1 MIGVVI
7 LSSELEKQI
16 EKIELLIYEG
26 KLKEALKKTK
36 DLLKKDDLTKEVEL
50 QIMVLQSEILYYFA
64 RYPDSL
70 KLSEK
75 VLKESEAIDNDLL
88 IADAYLQQALSL
100 YHTDKFKESLEAT
113 EKGLEL
119 IQDELKY
126 DIKHIAKSKIF
137 LLANQGT
144 LALEFGDFPKGVEI
158 FRTTYDYEEK
168 SEIDY
173 LIAFSKCF
181 YGYGYIFTGDL
192 EKVEEIVDSAL
203 EIANSIG
210 NYLFLIHIYF
220 IYATAKQVIRKY
232 DIALEYH
239 KKGIKLSLETGT
251 KVLLPLFYAHI
262 ASIYSSQFKLDKA
275 LEYNKLALDVMWTGK
290 YILFVNT
297 GSIHLMKNEI
307 EEAHEYFLKALK
319 DSKKVGE
326 IRVRPGILYHLVL
339 VSISMKNSSQAEK
352 HLKELAELSSASGF
366 EQITQQYQLAKIL
379 ILKESTRIQDWFK
392 AIEILEKFLAD
403 EKLTKDSQIDVLFH
417 LVEIR
422 LKELQI
428 TADQE
433 VLAEVKKQIEK
444 IQTHAEDRKQFSLLA
459 NIYRLK
465 SQLAL
470 VELNAEKAVE
480 LLITAK
486 TLAEEKNLQLI
497 VTNIQKEQAKLE
509 QQQNMWNQL
518 KEQKAPLKEALK
530 EVHLDNSAKQLASE
544 TILEVRDE
552 RTGDVIEYRKLF
564 SLKI

>member
-1 MIGVVI
+1 
-7 LSSELEKQI
+7 
-16 EKIELLIYEG
+16 
-26 KLKEALKKTK
+26 
-36 DLLKKDDLTKEVEL
+36 
-50 QIMVLQSEILYYFA
+50 
-64 RYPDSL
+64 
-70 KLSEK
+70 
-75 VLKESEAIDNDLL
+75 
-88 IADAYLQQALSL
+88 
-100 YHTDKFKESLEAT
+100 
-113 EKGLEL
+113 
-119 IQDELKY
+119 
-126 DIKHIAKSKIF
+126 
-137 LLANQGT
+137 
-144 LALEFGDFPKGVEI
+144 
-158 FRTTYDYEEK
+158 
-168 SEIDY
+168 
-173 LIAFSKCF
+173 
-181 YGYGYIFTGDL
+181 
-192 EKVEEIVDSAL
+192 
-203 EIANSIG
+203 
-210 NYLFLIHIYF
+210 
-220 IYATAKQVIRKY
+220 
-232 DIALEYH
+232 
-239 KKGIKLSLETGT
+239 
-251 KVLLPLFYAHI
+251 
-262 ASIYSSQFKLDKA
+262 
-275 LEYNKLALDVMWTGK
+275 
-290 YILFVNT
+290 
-297 GSIHLMKNEI
+297 MKNEI
-307 EEAHEYFLKALK
+307 KEAHECFLKALK

-444 IQTHAEDRKQFSLLA
+444 IQTHAEDRKQFNLLA

-497 VTNIQKEQAKLE
+497 VTNIQEEQAKLE
-509 QQQNMWNQL
+509 QQQNMWNRM
-518 KEQKAPLKEALK
+518 KEQKAPLKDTLK
-530 EVHLDNSAKQLASE
+530 EVHLDSSAKKLANE